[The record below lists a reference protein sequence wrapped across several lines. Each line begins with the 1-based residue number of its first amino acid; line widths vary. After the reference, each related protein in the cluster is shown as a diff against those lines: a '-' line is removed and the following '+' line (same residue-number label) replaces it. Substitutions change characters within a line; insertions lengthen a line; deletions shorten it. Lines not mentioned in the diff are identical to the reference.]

1 MTSAG
6 RSSGDQLAPLA
17 ARSFAKLYDTIPR
30 ATLAFELLS
39 PSNSNMESV
48 WQPKRN
54 VPSAVI
60 SVLAIGSEE
69 RYYTSRS
76 PW

>member
-1 MTSAG
+1 MAH
-6 RSSGDQLAPLA
+6 LAS
-17 ARSFAKLYDTIPR
+17 RSFAKLYDTKRP
-30 ATLAFELLS
+30 ATLAFDLLS
-39 PSNSNMESV
+39 PSNPNMESV

-54 VPSAVI
+54 VPSAVS
-60 SVLAIGSEE
+60 SVLAKGSEE